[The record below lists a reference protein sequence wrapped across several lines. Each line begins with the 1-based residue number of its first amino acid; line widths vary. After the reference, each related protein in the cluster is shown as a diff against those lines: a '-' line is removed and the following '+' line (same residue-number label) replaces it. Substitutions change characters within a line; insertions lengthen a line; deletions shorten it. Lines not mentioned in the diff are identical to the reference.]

1 MTDDNCSDCGLAH
14 QLHARD
20 DGIYECPS
28 DTSNRGA
35 LCELCREPMS
45 LRTTTITC
53 PGRHVSALQDTSS
66 EYTDSSMRS
75 ETPDPLLL
83 APDKQLPQR
92 HYDALRRS
100 TQPDGAVVPLR
111 RSTRLENRR
120 RTREDAGPYPQTQT
134 RRSSIRMS
142 EDSVRFSRSRRASL
156 QDSRRIYGRSYE
168 NEAPL
173 PTQDHPRRN
182 SQRQVLDCVM
192 LPPSH
197 STRRKSLQ
205 PHVLDRMVPVE
216 DMEPIEG
223 FQPFTE
229 LDPGQLPDPVTVRE
243 PIRDIA
249 KPPFEFVWN
258 PSVVVPAV
266 GGMRVRVGQFERR
279 GNSAGDT
286 MQFAGSSAAYE
297 GETCSQSSGSE
308 GYFTARDWSASSS
321 TSGHDPSDHEM
332 PSVESF
338 QYTAS
343 PLTFPGP
350 PQPEFIQGSSTSV
363 LSQQQTLAN
372 DTRDTNPSSWE
383 NEFPQFYALAQH
395 YAAVQN
401 QEKGVALPQLTPS
414 CAMEQIMPSAPTFTS
429 FQQTSCDVPFTPTP
443 TPTPMPMA
451 PQPPPVEESHARAKH
466 PPRRSSMPG
475 TIADYCPSE
484 WTASTPERAETEAA
498 VDDVEDWATREPW
511 EYIHRVLTTSTCPLV
526 MFLKMPTA
534 DIPAAAQGALGADLH
549 LQKMLIENEHW
560 LLIGPRDVSLYE
572 FGVKFQTR
580 VATQDKFVFRFGNL
594 NWGADVNQIEDAVG
608 RAVIESSRWGRGAPA
623 VLPAQFMAGAMGG
636 FVVWYALSLM

>member
-1 MTDDNCSDCGLAH
+1 
-14 QLHARD
+14 
-20 DGIYECPS
+20 
-28 DTSNRGA
+28 
-35 LCELCREPMS
+35 MS
-45 LRTTTITC
+45 K
-53 PGRHVSALQDTSS
+53 
-66 EYTDSSMRS
+66 DSF
-75 ETPDPLLL
+75 
-83 APDKQLPQR
+83 
-92 HYDALRRS
+92 
-100 TQPDGAVVPLR
+100 
-111 RSTRLENRR
+111 
-120 RTREDAGPYPQTQT
+120 
-134 RRSSIRMS
+134 
-142 EDSVRFSRSRRASL
+142 RFSHCRRVSL

-173 PTQDHPRRN
+173 PTQDHLPRRN
-182 SQRQVLDCVM
+182 
-192 LPPSH
+192 
-197 STRRKSLQ
+197 SLQ

-243 PIRDIA
+243 PIRNIA

-258 PSVVVPAV
+258 PSVVIPAV

-279 GNSAGDT
+279 GNSTGDT
-286 MQFAGSSAAYE
+286 MQFAGSSTSYE

-321 TSGHDPSDHEM
+321 TPGHDLSDHEM
-332 PSVESF
+332 PSVDSF

-343 PLTFPGP
+343 PLTFSGP
-350 PQPEFIQGSSTSV
+350 PPPEFNQGSSKSV
-363 LSQQQTLAN
+363 LLQQQTLAN
-372 DTRDTNPSSWE
+372 DTRDTNPSSWGS
-383 NEFPQFYALAQH
+383 EFPQYYALAQH
-395 YAAVQN
+395 YAAIQN
-401 QEKGVALPQLTPS
+401 QEKGVTLPLPQLTPS
-414 CAMEQIMPSAPTFTS
+414 SRAVEQIMPSAPASTS
-429 FQQTSCDVPFTPTP
+429 FQQTSRNVPFTPTAM
-443 TPTPMPMA
+443 PMPTA
-451 PQPPPVEESHARAKH
+451 PQPPPIEQSHARAKH

-475 TIADYCPSE
+475 TLPGATIADYCPSE

-511 EYIHRVLTTSTCPLV
+511 EYIHRVLTTSTRPLV

-560 LLIGPRDVSLYE
+560 LLIGPRDVNLYE

-580 VATQDKFVFRFGNL
+580 VATQDKFVFRFGHL
-594 NWGADVNQIEDAVG
+594 SWGADVNQIEDAVG
-608 RAVIESSRWGRGAPA
+608 RAVMESSRWGRGAPA

-636 FVVWYALSLM
+636 LVVWYALSLM